1 MASINNISVLIA
13 DDENLMRQLLASI
26 LRSMGY
32 QNIRF
37 AADGPQAVE
46 AINDDGIQ
54 IAFLDIDMPGFT
66 GLEVLEIARNTRPDC
81 FFVIVSSH
89 SGLDNVLAALN
100 SGARGF
106 IVKPYNAQKIHDV
119 LLKFGK

>member
-46 AINDDGIQ
+46 AINAPPEFMMGRKLIGERRAVDVEKL
-54 IAFLDIDMPGFT
+54 ANKAVSMK
-66 GLEVLEIARNTRPDC
+66 EVAK
-81 FFVIVSSH
+81 
-89 SGLDNVLAALN
+89 A
-100 SGARGF
+100 
-106 IVKPYNAQKIHDV
+106 
-119 LLKFGK
+119 